1 VSTERSGRIKR
12 LLAAADS
19 RSPAP
24 HRPALGTS
32 VLVALLAMAAVL
44 AFVIVY
50 TIANRH
56 TTSPAATATTTT
68 TTTSSPRP
76 VTPPDT
82 GASAS
87 TLSSTYRLLD
97 SPTLVAPLASSSPAT
112 SCSRWAVSHHESCSA
127 LARRKKSW
135 MSNSTV
141 KPIPPKTCWAMAV
154 TSR

>member
-68 TTTSSPRP
+68 TTTTTSSPRP

-112 SCSRWAVSHHESCSA
+112 SSSR
-127 LARRKKSW
+127 
-135 MSNSTV
+135 
-141 KPIPPKTCWAMAV
+141 
-154 TSR
+154 

>member
-44 AFVIVY
+44 AFVIFY
-50 TIANRH
+50 SIANRH
-56 TTSPAATATTTT
+56 TTGPTATTT

-76 VTPPDT
+76 VTSPGT
-82 GASAS
+82 SVSAS
-87 TLSSTYRLLD
+87 TLSGTYRPLD
-97 SPTLVAPLASSSPAT
+97 SPTWAAPLVSSSSAT

-141 KPIPPKTCWAMAV
+141 KPMPPKTCWAMAV